1 MARAYNVV
9 DADGHILEP
18 LDLWDKYIEPKFR
31 DRAPRIVKGDNGKE
45 RLVIEEHMVGDRRIG
60 IGRIGGVGAR
70 QGIVAADTLEYKDGK
85 PGGFDPHKRIPDM
98 DADGIDAV
106 FLYPSLGLFSGA
118 IHDPQLAAAVCRAYN
133 RWLADYC
140 KPYPDRLFGVA
151 MLPLQDVDL
160 AIAEMRFAKKE
171 LGFRGG
177 FLRPNPYD
185 GKMINHADF
194 EPFWAAAE
202 DLDFSIGFH
211 EGASSGMPTVGVDRF
226 EGRGAQH
233 IISHTMEMMLAC
245 LAVIW
250 GGVCEKHPKIRIGF
264 LESGG
269 GWIAPWL
276 DRMDRHFDD
285 QGFNDSGLKTRPS
298 ELFRRNCWISFE
310 PVEGSLKVLADY
322 VGPNKIMWA
331 TDYPHSDGF
340 FPGAPDMV
348 RERLKGTSA
357 ETQRG
362 VLAGGALA
370 FYGMN

>member
-1 MARAYNVV
+1 MTRAYNVV

-18 LDLWDKYIEPKFR
+18 LDLWDHYIDPTFR
-31 DRAPRIVKGDNGKE
+31 DRAPRIVKTNDGKE
-45 RLVIEEHMVGDRRIG
+45 RLVIEENMVGDSRIS

-70 QGIVAADTLEYKDGK
+70 QGIVAADTLAYKDGK

-140 KPYPDRLFGVA
+140 NPYPDRLFGVA
-151 MLPLQDVDL
+151 MLPLQDVNL

-171 LGFRGG
+171 LGFKGG

-185 GKMINHADF
+185 GKMINHPDF

-226 EGRGAQH
+226 EGRGAKH

-250 GGVCEKHPKIRIGF
+250 GGVCEKHPKVRIGF

-285 QGFNDSGLKTRPS
+285 QSFNDSGLKTRPS
-298 ELFRRNCWISFE
+298 DLFRRNCWISFE
-310 PVEGSLKVLADY
+310 PVEGSLNVLADY

-340 FPGAPDMV
+340 FPGAPDMM
-348 RERLKGTSA
+348 RERLKGTSL

-370 FYGMN
+370 FYGMH